1 MCTRALW
8 GDANGDV
15 LVGRNMDWV
24 DELGTALWVLPRG
37 QERTDALGG
46 KLTWTSKYGSV
57 IASQHDM
64 IGADGMNEAGL
75 AGHLLWLAES
85 DYGTYDPERT
95 ALGMSVWLQY
105 MLDNFAMVAQCV
117 AWMEEV
123 DLQVVSMV
131 DPVYGKNVTLHL
143 VLDDATGDS
152 AIVEYIDGK
161 RTIHHGRAFTVVTNS
176 PTYDEQLA
184 NVKRYV
190 GFGGDLPIPGSTEAN
205 DRFVRTA
212 FYLDRLPQPNSES
225 EAVAAI
231 LSIMRNAAQPFGAPD
246 PQRPNIS
253 TTVWRTAADLTTKR
267 YVFESCYRPNV
278 VWVELDR
285 LDFTAGAPSR
295 RLDVTGVEWLVGD
308 VSEKFEER
316 PTLQFL
322 PVEPTAAQAA
332 NA

>member
-8 GDANGDV
+8 PDANGAV

-24 DELGTALWVLPRG
+24 DELGTALWILPRG
-37 QERTDALGG
+37 QERTDALDG
-46 KLTWTSKYGSV
+46 KITWTSKYGSV
-57 IASQHDM
+57 IASQHDL
-64 IGADGMNEAGL
+64 IGADGVNEAGL

-85 DYGTYDPERT
+85 DYGTYDPSKP

-105 MLDNFAMVAQCV
+105 VLDNFSTVAETV
-117 AWMEEV
+117 ARMEET
-123 DLQVVSMV
+123 QVQIVSMV
-131 DPVYGKNVTLHL
+131 DPIYGKSITLHL
-143 VLDDATGDS
+143 ALDDASGDS

-161 RTIHHGRAFTVVTNS
+161 MVIHHGREYTVMTNS
-176 PTYDEQLA
+176 PTFDEQLA

-190 GFGGDLPIPGSTEAN
+190 GFGGDLPLPGSTEAE

-212 FYLDRLPQPNSES
+212 FYLDRLPQPRSES

-246 PQRPNIS
+246 PARPNIS
-253 TTVWRTAADLTTKR
+253 TTVWRTATDLTNGR

-278 VWVELDR
+278 VWVDLNKV
-285 LDFTAGAPSR
+285 DFTAGAPSR
-295 RLDVTGVEWLVGD
+295 KLDVTGVEWLVGD
-308 VSEKFEER
+308 VTDKFEER

-322 PVEPTAAQAA
+322 PVTPAAQAA
-332 NA
+332 R

>member
-1 MCTRALW
+1 MTMCTRALW
-8 GDANGDV
+8 PDANGDV
-15 LVGRNMDWV
+15 LVGRNMDWI

-57 IASQHDM
+57 IASQHDL

-85 DYGTYDPERT
+85 DYGTFDPERT

-105 MLDNFAMVAQCV
+105 MLDNFATVAECV

-131 DPVYGKNVTLHL
+131 DPIYGKSVTLHM

-152 AIVEYIDGK
+152 AIVEYIGGK
-161 RTIHHGRAFTVVTNS
+161 RTIHHGRDFTVVTNS

-212 FYLDRLPQPNSES
+212 FYLERLPQPHSES
-225 EAVAAI
+225 EAVAAM

-246 PQRPNIS
+246 PSRPNIS
-253 TTVWRTAADLTTKR
+253 TTVWRTTADLTTKR

-278 VWVELDR
+278 VWVELDK

-295 RLDVTGVEWLVGD
+295 KLDVTGVEWLVGD
-308 VSEKFEER
+308 VSGQFQER

-322 PVEPTAAQAA
+322 PVDPANQAVS
-332 NA
+332 

>member
-8 GDANGDV
+8 ADANGAV

-24 DELGTALWVLPRG
+24 DEMGTALWILPRG

-46 KLTWTSKYGSV
+46 KLTWTSTYGSV
-57 IASQHDM
+57 ICSQHDI
-64 IGADGMNEAGL
+64 IGADGVNEAGL

-85 DYGTYDPERT
+85 DYGTYDPEKT

-105 MLDNFAMVAQCV
+105 LLDNFATVAECV
-117 AWMEEV
+117 AWMEET

-131 DPVYGKNVTLHL
+131 DPIYGRHITLHL
-143 VLDDATGDS
+143 VLDDASGDS
-152 AIVEYIDGK
+152 AVVEYIDGK
-161 RTIHHGRAFTVVTNS
+161 RVIHHGPQFTVVTNS

-190 GFGGDLPIPGSTEAN
+190 GLGGDLPIPGSTEAN

-212 FYLDRLPQPNSES
+212 FYLDRLPQPRDEA

-246 PQRPNIS
+246 PERPNIS

-267 YVFESCYRPNV
+267 YVFESCYRPNI
-278 VWVELDR
+278 VWVDLDK
-285 LDFTAGAPSR
+285 LDFTEGAPSR
-295 RLDVTGVEWLVGD
+295 RLDVTGVAWLVGD
-308 VSEKFEER
+308 VSEQFTER

-322 PVEPTAAQAA
+322 PVDPGNQPAS
-332 NA
+332 

>member
-8 GDANGDV
+8 PDANGAV

-24 DELGTALWVLPRG
+24 DELGTALWILPRG
-37 QERTDALGG
+37 QERTDALDG
-46 KLTWTSKYGSV
+46 KITWTSKYGSV
-57 IASQHDM
+57 IASQHDL
-64 IGADGMNEAGL
+64 IGADGVNEAGL

-85 DYGTYDPERT
+85 DYGTYDPSKP

-105 MLDNFAMVAQCV
+105 VLDNFSTVAETV
-117 AWMEEV
+117 ARMEET
-123 DLQVVSMV
+123 QVQIVSMGE
-131 DPVYGKNVTLHL
+131 PIYGKSITLHL
-143 VLDDATGDS
+143 ALDDASGDS

-161 RTIHHGRAFTVVTNS
+161 MVIHHGREYTVMTNS
-176 PTYDEQLA
+176 PTFDEQLA

-190 GFGGDLPIPGSTEAN
+190 GFGGDLPLPGSTEAE

-212 FYLDRLPQPNSES
+212 FYLDRLPQPRSES

-246 PQRPNIS
+246 PARPNIS
-253 TTVWRTAADLTTKR
+253 TTVWRTATDLTNGR

-278 VWVELDR
+278 VWVDLNKV
-285 LDFTAGAPSR
+285 DFTAGAPSR
-295 RLDVTGVEWLVGD
+295 KLDVTGVEWLVGD
-308 VSEKFEER
+308 VTDKFEER

-322 PVEPTAAQAA
+322 PVTPAAQAA
-332 NA
+332 R

>member
-8 GDANGDV
+8 PDANGAV
-15 LVGRNMDWV
+15 VVGRNMDWV
-24 DELGTALWVLPRG
+24 DELDTALWVLPRG

-46 KLTWTSKYGSV
+46 QLTWTSKYGSV
-57 IASQHDM
+57 VASQHDL
-64 IGADGMNEAGL
+64 ITADGINEAGL

-85 DYGTYDPERT
+85 DYGPLDPKGT

-105 MLDNFAMVAQCV
+105 MLDNFATVAEAV
-117 AWMEEV
+117 AWMEET
-123 DLQVVSMV
+123 DLQVVTMV
-131 DPVYGKNVTLHL
+131 DPIYGRDVTLHL
-143 VLDDATGDS
+143 ALDDATGDS

-161 RTIHHGRAFTVVTNS
+161 RVVHHGREFTVMTNS
-176 PTYDEQLA
+176 PTFDEQLA

-246 PQRPNIS
+246 PARPNIS

-278 VWVELDR
+278 IWVDLDK

-295 RLDVTGVEWLVGD
+295 KLDVTGVEWLVGD
-308 VSEKFEER
+308 VSEQFQER

-322 PVEPTAAQAA
+322 PVGPASQTVG
-332 NA
+332 

>member
-24 DELGTALWVLPRG
+24 DELGTALWILPRG
-37 QERTDALGG
+37 QERNDALDG
-46 KLTWTSKYGSV
+46 KITWTSKYGSV
-57 IASQHDM
+57 IASQHDL
-64 IGADGMNEAGL
+64 IGADGINEAGL

-85 DYGTYDPERT
+85 DYGTYDPEKP

-105 MLDNFAMVAQCV
+105 VLDNFATVTEAI
-117 AWMEEV
+117 AWMKET
-123 DLQVVSMV
+123 DIQIVSMV
-131 DPVYGKNVTLHL
+131 DPVYGKNVTLHMAL
-143 VLDDATGDS
+143 EDPTADS
-152 AIVEYIDGK
+152 AVIEYIDGK
-161 RTIHHGRAFTVVTNS
+161 MVIHHGPEFTVVTNS

-212 FYLDRLPQPNSES
+212 FYLDRLPQPHS
-225 EAVAAI
+225 EAEAIAAM

-246 PQRPNIS
+246 DARPNIS

-278 VWVELDR
+278 VWVDLHKV
-285 LDFTAGAPSR
+285 DFTAGAPSL
-295 RLDVTGVEWLVGD
+295 RLDVTGVDWLVGD
-308 VSEKFEER
+308 VSQQFTEH

-322 PVEPTAAQAA
+322 PVDPAAPAA
-332 NA
+332 S